1 MEVVLQGRRCTWKNA
16 ESNQVDSRT
25 DYHKTGN
32 RSLEDSVA
40 SNWRFIAIQIGG
52 ETSIWTFTVVQI
64 GFFYLEFYGSKMGG
78 EATSIWS
85 LTVLQMGGRLL
96 FGALR

>member
-1 MEVVLQGRRCTWKNA
+1 MRSYCRDIDALGRTQREKG
-16 ESNQVDSRT
+16 DFRT

-52 ETSIWTFTVVQI
+52 ETYIWTFTVVQI

-78 EATSIWS
+78 EATSI
-85 LTVLQMGGRLL
+85 
-96 FGALR
+96 